1 MVSKI
6 YQQRAKDVMCREVVT
21 VNPQDTVHSALRLM
35 VENQVS
41 AIPVVDGHEK
51 CVGMISSS
59 DIVELTKDIDGE
71 LESLQVGASAQAWLA
86 QGLMRN
92 TTDESIEQL
101 MSVDVASV
109 VPDALLTEV
118 ASKMLRNRVHRV
130 PVVDKSGRLLGLVS
144 TTDIMAAFADS
155 AMSDQ

>member
-1 MVSKI
+1 MRI
-6 YQQRAKDVMCREVVT
+6 YQQRAKDVMCQEVVT
-21 VNPQDTVHSALRLM
+21 VDPGDTVHSALKLM

-41 AIPVVDGHEK
+41 ALPVVDRHNV

-59 DIVELTKDIDGE
+59 DIVELTKDIDE
-71 LESLQVGASAQAWLA
+71 EFESLEETGTASAWLA
-86 QGLMRN
+86 QWLVRN
-92 TTDESIEQL
+92 TTHESIEQI

-109 VPDALLTEV
+109 GPDALLSSV

-130 PVVDKSGRLLGLVS
+130 PVVDSHGRLLGLVS

-155 AMSDQ
+155 ALPEV